1 MQESKPRRTG
11 PMIMQPIDRG
21 ATMPVPL
28 LPAMPGPA
36 GTDASKKLPPKAQLT
51 RTEAVRL
58 AKARILRRNSLRK
71 QRLAQKG

>member
-1 MQESKPRRTG
+1 
-11 PMIMQPIDRG
+11 
-21 ATMPVPL
+21 MPVPL

-36 GTDASKKLPPKAQLT
+36 GTDASKKPPPKAKWT

-58 AKARILRRNSLRK
+58 AKAKIMRRSSLRK